1 MGRGVYKRGESWNS
15 FLGKR
20 VGFTPT
26 LTLPQAPPVSP
37 RRELLSWK
45 GFLAVLR
52 CSQRLPKIIPKNV
65 MIFGCI
71 LEAKMIPAGT
81 QKTPKVDPKTNQIHL
96 KLQVSFRLH
105 FFTILNDP
113 DPPFWRSR
121 VHEKQFFQFWPCL
134 EKHLKT
140 PKKGPQKE
148 PLGVPKGFKNKV
160 KKQENH
166 TMFFIDFLPFWDPP
180 GPPFWNHLGSKM
192 TQKSNPGATWD
203 PKPPQVTPQVTPGPS
218 QGWFWTPFCMIFQ
231 LFTSI
236 CGPNL
241 N

>member
-1 MGRGVYKRGESWNS
+1 MPGQFS
-15 FLGKR
+15 
-20 VGFTPT
+20 TPFFYNFERPRPSVLALSRT
-26 LTLPQAPPVSP
+26 REAIFSILAMSRKTPQNIQ
-37 RRELLSWK
+37 K
-45 GFLAVLR
+45 
-52 CSQRLPKIIPKNV
+52 RLPKRSPWA
-65 MIFGCI
+65 F
-71 LEAKMIPAGT
+71 
-81 QKTPKVDPKTNQIHL
+81 QKA
-96 KLQVSFRLH
+96 
-105 FFTILNDP
+105 
-113 DPPFWRSR
+113 
-121 VHEKQFFQFWPCL
+121 
-134 EKHLKT
+134 LKT
-140 PKKGPQKE
+140 RS
-148 PLGVPKGFKNKV
+148 

-166 TMFFIDFLPFWDPP
+166 TRYFIDFLPFWDPP